1 MPLALLVAFLVWDFT
16 LPSAG
21 PLEPHLLL
29 MAALVWLGVHL
40 VRMPQRIWLGGSAS
54 AQEAGSAY

>member
-1 MPLALLVAFLVWDFT
+1 MFPEVPLALLVAFLVWDFP

-29 MAALVWLGVHL
+29 MVALVWLGVHL
-40 VRMPQRIWLGGSAS
+40 LRMPHRVWLGATV
-54 AQEAGSAY
+54 